1 MTRKHIFAAMVS
13 MYCALVAGVQAEDS
27 LVTEAREHAR
37 SLGMSL
43 KGALQSSMK
52 ADGPIAAIEVCH
64 LNAPEIAAQLST
76 NGWRVAR
83 TALKVRNP
91 ANTPDE
97 WEVSVMQDFA
107 MRLAEGENPITLE
120 ASKIE
125 NGEFRYMKAIP
136 TAAVCLV
143 CHGSDIAAPVA
154 KKIASLYPQD
164 QATGF
169 TEGELRGA
177 FSLRKTVED

>member
-1 MTRKHIFAAMVS
+1 
-13 MYCALVAGVQAEDS
+13 
-27 LVTEAREHAR
+27 
-37 SLGMSL
+37 
-43 KGALQSSMK
+43 
-52 ADGPIAAIEVCH
+52 
-64 LNAPEIAAQLST
+64 
-76 NGWRVAR
+76 
-83 TALKVRNP
+83 
-91 ANTPDE
+91 
-97 WEVSVMQDFA
+97 MQDFA
-107 MRLAEGENPITLE
+107 MRLAEGENPIALE

-177 FSLRKTVED
+177 FSLRKTVVD